1 MVAATGSSSAAAT
14 AGQHLL
20 KVSIARG
27 FGSPVRLAPLTGAGA
42 GAGGGGAAG
51 APRRLRRRLRPPRS
65 GAYSR
70 KGGWGSEWGG
80 GGPLIEIFWDSRDLC
95 DLAQQT
101 VAGFGLDLALRPG
114 LGVVVTAVARNGAAA
129 KARTPRAGDVITRIN
144 RQPVAGLS
152 LDAVRDLLR
161 GTTVARIAFIPADQL
176 SRK

>member
-1 MVAATGSSSAAAT
+1 MALAAPFAW
-14 AGQHLL
+14 
-20 KVSIARG
+20 RR
-27 FGSPVRLAPLTGAGA
+27 SPVRVRVRVAAGQLAHRDVSVDDYVHQEVELTRVR
-42 GAGGGGAAG
+42 GGGGRG
-51 APRRLRRRLRPPRS
+51 DR
-65 GAYSR
+65 
-70 KGGWGSEWGG
+70 
-80 GGPLIEIFWDSRDLC
+80 GPLIEIFWDSRDLC
-95 DLAQQT
+95 DLAQT